1 VTDDFAGGVAVI
13 TGAGSGIGAGLATEA
28 GRLGMKVVV
37 SDIAADRAEAVARA
51 IVSTGGEATSV
62 ATDVRDAEAVKALAA
77 FVHQRFGKVR
87 LLINNAGVTAF
98 GPSWELTAAQW
109 HHVLDINLNG
119 AIHGVCA
126 FTPHMV
132 HSGTRAAI
140 VNVSSLGGLTSLA
153 FTGPYTV
160 SKHAVLAFSE
170 CLSLE
175 IQVLKLPIDV
185 SVVVPGL
192 VNTPIYDASIMSS
205 GGSAAGNKYREVM
218 HAASAASGMAPDD
231 AGRVILK
238 QVMNREFWVSTDLAM
253 TRLTAEARAEFL
265 RRQAR
270 PELPPAMREAL
281 EKAVAP
287 V

>member
-1 VTDDFAGGVAVI
+1 MGDDFAGNVAVI
-13 TGAGSGIGAGLATEA
+13 TGAGSGIGAGLAQEA

-51 IVSTGGEATSV
+51 IGSTGGEAISV
-62 ATDVRDAEAVKALAA
+62 ATDVRDAEAVKALAV
-77 FVHQRFGKVR
+77 FVHEQFGRVR

-98 GPSWELTAAQW
+98 GPSWELTTAQW
-109 HHVLDINLNG
+109 HNVLDINLNG
-119 AIHGVCA
+119 VIHGVCA
-126 FTPHMV
+126 FTPHMI

-153 FTGPYTV
+153 FTGPYIV
-160 SKHAVLAFSE
+160 SKHAVLALSE

-175 IQVLKLPIDV
+175 MQVLKLPIDI

-192 VNTPIYDASIMSS
+192 VNTPIYDASVMSS
-205 GGSAAGNKYREVM
+205 GSSVAGNKYREVM
-218 HAASAASGMAPDD
+218 HAASAANGMAPND
-231 AGRVILK
+231 AGRIILK
-238 QVMNREFWVSTDLAM
+238 QVMNREFWVSTDLDM
-253 TRLTAEARAEFL
+253 TKSTAEARAEFL

-287 V
+287 A